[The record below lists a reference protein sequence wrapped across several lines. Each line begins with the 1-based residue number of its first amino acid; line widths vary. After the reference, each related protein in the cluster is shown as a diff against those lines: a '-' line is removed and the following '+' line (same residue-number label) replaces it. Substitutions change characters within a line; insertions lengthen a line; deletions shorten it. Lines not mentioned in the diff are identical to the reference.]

1 MFSDLN
7 NAQQTNISDIH
18 EQSIPRDIPYLISP

>member
-7 NAQQTNISDIH
+7 NVQQTNISEIH
-18 EQSIPRDIPYLISP
+18 EQCKPRDIPYLISP